1 VWGEGGGHQRG
12 KRHWERL
19 LEGRRRSSW
28 RETHARGT
36 TGEKLTGKPA
46 RETKLRLPIKAIAGF
61 LKSWRPQ
68 PKATHSFPPNKESSS
83 TAGQLFHPPL
93 FAPLV
98 LEPNLNNPHWET
110 RVLRQCLTD
119 MSRWLWSLVKGQLED
134 LELLGLD
141 SGART
146 SSLCP
151 PWTVLP
157 LVTLGRI
164 VLRVPVDRTWAF
176 STIRSDK
183 KKSQLVIMVVYGSS
197 QNCCCRP
204 RGANWGLISSVA
216 QLRANFYYSAQF
228 LPWANGG

>member
-1 VWGEGGGHQRG
+1 MKISGQQLKKGKYSKIKFLHKLNAQTDCLLLVCLKFDQRFRFPNC
-12 KRHWERL
+12 KR
-19 LEGRRRSSW
+19 
-28 RETHARGT
+28 
-36 TGEKLTGKPA
+36 K
-46 RETKLRLPIKAIAGF
+46 
-61 LKSWRPQ
+61 
-68 PKATHSFPPNKESSS
+68 
-83 TAGQLFHPPL
+83 
-93 FAPLV
+93 
-98 LEPNLNNPHWET
+98 
-110 RVLRQCLTD
+110 TD
-119 MSRWLWSLVKGQLED
+119 GSHLVKGQLED